1 MTRSR
6 PAPARTRR
14 SSLLRAAAL
23 TAVGSLMLSGCMEG
37 EDAQT
42 PTDTLAIDWATYNP
56 LSLVIKEKGWLESAL
71 ADDGVDVEWVFSAG
85 SNKANESLR
94 AEAVD
99 IGSTAGSAA
108 LLARANGAAVKVV
121 DLYSQPEWSALVT
134 GPDSDIG
141 SVEDLEGRSV
151 AATKGTDPYFFLV
164 QALAEADL
172 SLDDVTVEN
181 IQHADGRTAL
191 ESGSVDAWAG
201 LDPIM
206 AAAESAGDELVYR
219 NLDFNTYGFLN
230 AREDFLESSP
240 ETVQTVLDVYAHA
253 RTWALENQD
262 ETTSILAEAASIDE
276 ETAALTME
284 RTHLD
289 IDPVPGEAQLEV
301 LRRIGPT
308 LVEIGDVADQSQV
321 DEAIDT
327 IVDDRFASDA
337 DASRVADSLASTGP
351 EASTGSAKSAGAA
364 GDEADA

>member
-1 MTRSR
+1 MNRSR
-6 PAPARTRR
+6 PSRVRTRVRTPR
-14 SSLLRAAAL
+14 SSRPLLRTAAL
-23 TAVGSLMLSGCMEG
+23 TAVGALMLSGCMEG
-37 EDAQT
+37 EDAVGEQ
-42 PTDTLAIDWATYNP
+42 TDTVAIDWATYNP
-56 LSLVIKEKGWLESAL
+56 LSLVIKEKGWLEAAL

-94 AEAVD
+94 AETVD
-99 IGSTAGSAA
+99 FGSTAGSAA
-108 LLARANGAAVKVV
+108 LLARANGSPTKVV

-141 SVEDLEGRSV
+141 SVEDLEGRSI

-172 SLDDVTVEN
+172 TLDDVTVEN

-191 ESGSVDAWAG
+191 ESGSVDAWSG

-206 AAAESAGDELVYR
+206 AAAESDGDELVYR

-230 AREDFLESSP
+230 AREEFLESSP
-240 ETVQTVLDVYAHA
+240 QVAQTVLDVYAHA
-253 RTWALENQD
+253 RTWALENED
-262 ETTSILAEAASIDE
+262 ETVSILAEAASIDE

-289 IDPVPGEAQLEV
+289 TDPVPGDEQLEV

-327 IVDDRFASDA
+327 IIDDRFASEA
-337 DASRVADSLASTGP
+337 DAARVADST
-351 EASTGSAKSAGAA
+351 
-364 GDEADA
+364 DEADSSEEDDA